1 MHPICTLSPL
11 DKHIPNSSSIPVVQ
25 DSPFIGMGLYGK
37 GVGLRHTSG
46 LGDRDDGEAKSVDE
60 EPVPMFHELVGIE
73 GEDES
78 EEESGDGER
87 RGVVVAKARVRVVL
101 PLSDGLVL
109 ALLDREPLFRG
120 FRRQLIAERDEETT
134 KARKAAGSGLGL
146 GIEPS
151 DPVPWMEVPSGTGGL
166 HWPASGSAAGHS
178 GAVVVAATS
187 VFPTC
192 ETTLLATG
200 GADRRCMVFDMT
212 RSTRVLSSTSWPAP
226 LSAVHLHSGLRLLAA
241 GDSAGTIR
249 VFRAPSPTSPS
260 FVFVAA
266 LTGHSSTITSFDVRA
281 DGATLASGGS
291 DAVFCVWPLDKL
303 PAAGTE
309 SAAEPGTVVKGKK
322 KGKKKA
328 RVVVA
333 AGAEV
338 AEGATVL
345 RPSVTV
351 AVHDPVSAVLAEDD
365 GSVLVAGES
374 GLIRRLTVGGKE
386 VEPRVKFPRVH
397 SAVVSVCRAPHIAAD
412 ALVVVYADASVA
424 LYSAVSGACMYS
436 TVGDIDGAREMAAL
450 SDEVV
455 AFVPGD
461 DAARLLSLT
470 TQHSVRLQGHKGEV
484 LSLAAEPTT
493 GVVVTGGTDTGICLY
508 RASRYLSPD
517 TGSLTPGGRLVV
529 APTARAAGHTDPV
542 DTLAIRQASVLS
554 GDKGGILKAWRI
566 RGLGET
572 KEGEETKV
580 SLRPT
585 ASLVAHEGGVTATA
599 VAVDTS
605 GSDGTVGASGGSDHL
620 VCLWSL
626 PKLTQRATLRG
637 HRRPVWALAFN
648 EDATL
653 LASGSGDRTIRTW
666 AVVGN
671 QRHGC
676 LHVFE
681 GFGGSV
687 LRIGWLWNAK
697 QLAAVGTDGTLRLY
711 PTTETVLHTGD
722 AGDDDGS
729 GRLSVV
735 AHHGRASSLVI
746 TTGSKQLLTA
756 GDDGVIRLWRDETL
770 ARAEEAAAAV
780 DNKTLALDEFARL
793 QRGGQLGAALYAGVE
808 LKLTRSLLALCTE
821 HVQTLAPILDDA
833 VTEGVRRRT
842 DAMDVTEGEGEGEE
856 EAATRAAVELE
867 VCTTLLE
874 YAAGWNTKAP
884 SAPTAQQV
892 VQLILQRLPARAVAA
907 MPPTTLDALEA
918 YTVRHRARVLR
929 LARKAKVVG
938 FVAAQRDALA

>member
-1 MHPICTLSPL
+1 M
-11 DKHIPNSSSIPVVQ
+11 
-25 DSPFIGMGLYGK
+25 
-37 GVGLRHTSG
+37 
-46 LGDRDDGEAKSVDE
+46 
-60 EPVPMFHELVGIE
+60 
-73 GEDES
+73 
-78 EEESGDGER
+78 
-87 RGVVVAKARVRVVL
+87 
-101 PLSDGLVL
+101 
-109 ALLDREPLFRG
+109 
-120 FRRQLIAERDEETT
+120 
-134 KARKAAGSGLGL
+134 
-146 GIEPS
+146 
-151 DPVPWMEVPSGTGGL
+151 
-166 HWPASGSAAGHS
+166 
-178 GAVVVAATS
+178 
-187 VFPTC
+187 
-192 ETTLLATG
+192 
-200 GADRRCMVFDMT
+200 
-212 RSTRVLSSTSWPAP
+212 
-226 LSAVHLHSGLRLLAA
+226 
-241 GDSAGTIR
+241 
-249 VFRAPSPTSPS
+249 
-260 FVFVAA
+260 FVAA

-484 LSLAAEPTT
+484 LSLAAEP
-493 GVVVTGGTDTGICLY
+493 
-508 RASRYLSPD
+508 
-517 TGSLTPGGRLVV
+517 
-529 APTARAAGHTDPV
+529 TDPV